1 MNVRHATN
9 KGKYKKKNSA
19 NIIYRYSSPFRHIF
33 ILTDGTQIAIGY
45 SLQLKG
51 L

>member
-19 NIIYRYSSPFRHIF
+19 NIIYIDIHHLLGIF
-33 ILTDGTQIAIGY
+33 LF
-45 SLQLKG
+45 
-51 L
+51 